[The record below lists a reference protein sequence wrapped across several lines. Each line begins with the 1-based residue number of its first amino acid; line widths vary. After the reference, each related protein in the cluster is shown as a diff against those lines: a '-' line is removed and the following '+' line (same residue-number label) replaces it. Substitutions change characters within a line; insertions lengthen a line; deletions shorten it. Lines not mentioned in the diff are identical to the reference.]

1 MDYFHIKIIPSLE
14 ENDNRFIATFDDDI
28 IYPKNSLE
36 ALIEQ
41 YKKFP
46 D

>member
-28 IYPKNSLE
+28 IYIRQIHFRGFNFK
-36 ALIEQ
+36 I
-41 YKKFP
+41 
-46 D
+46 